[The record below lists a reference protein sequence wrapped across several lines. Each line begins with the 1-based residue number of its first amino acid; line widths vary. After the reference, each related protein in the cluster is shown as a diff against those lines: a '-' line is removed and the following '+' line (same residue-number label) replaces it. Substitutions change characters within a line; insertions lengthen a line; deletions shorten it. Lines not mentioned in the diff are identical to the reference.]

1 MSLGLYYDVRNAV
14 LDNIFQVLVIS
25 IPIYLIFLLINKSI
39 CKKTYVKK
47 YMYIVEFALIGY
59 IISVLIITEVFSSN
73 LFNATFKLTPNLIPL
88 ITTLTDLIQY
98 PGSVLFQVTL
108 NMIFFIPFG
117 FILMFFSINEYKL
130 IKILSSTFI
139 FSSIVE
145 LAQYFSGRYADIDD
159 VIWNA
164 LGALVGII
172 IFKLLQKVFKSKF
185 SKTNFQV

>member
-59 IISVLIITEVFSSN
+59 IISVLIITEVFSPN
-73 LFNATFKLTPNLIPL
+73 LFNATFNLTPNLIPL

-117 FILMFFSINEYKL
+117 FILMFFSINKHKL
-130 IKILSSTFI
+130 IKILSSAFI

-145 LAQYFSGRYADIDD
+145 MAQYFSGRYADIDD
-159 VIWNA
+159 VIWNTLDA
-164 LGALVGII
+164 LAGII
-172 IFKLLQKVFKSKF
+172 IFKLLQKIFKSKF